1 MSELPIKVLLVEDKE
16 AYAQMLQA
24 ILQESTSSVFEFDH
38 VGKLSAAL
46 DQLSK
51 RRFDIVLLDLF
62 LPDRQGLATY
72 AELHAHN
79 PAVPIIV
86 LTGLDD
92 ETLALQAVREGAQDY
107 IVKGHVDAKF
117 LARLIRYAME
127 RKKAAEALR
136 QSEEFFRLIS
146 ENVTD
151 LIAVIDA
158 RGNRVYNS
166 PSYKALL
173 GDPDLLRGTNSFQEI
188 HPEDRE
194 RVRKIFEQ
202 TLATCQGQRIQY
214 RLLLKD
220 GTTRHIES
228 QGSVIQDER
237 GKPSKLVVV
246 SRDITEHKESVEV
259 LRNALSDLEKSH
271 EELKAAQLQ
280 LTKAEKLEAVS
291 TFAAGVAH
299 EVKNPLQTI
308 ILGVDYLSNY
318 LIHQDTDASI
328 ILTDMEKAV
337 ERANGIIH
345 GLLELSALNKR
356 DVKDEDLNVIVEQS
370 LRSVENELASH
381 SILLV
386 KSLAEDLPLLRLDL
400 RTMKHVFINLFMTA
414 VRSMPE
420 GGTLTVKTLIQHLRE
435 DQMLPGSKP
444 GYLKAGDTIVITEVQ
459 DIALTRGEA
468 ATTEGSESAL
478 ATNSSRKGSGLGLA
492 VLKKIIELYGG
503 IIDISHPKD
512 SGTKFTILFKAQK
525 RESL

>member
-1 MSELPIKVLLVEDKE
+1 MSESPIKVLLVEDKE

-24 ILQESTSSVFEFDH
+24 ILQESTPSVFEFEH
-38 VGKLSAAL
+38 VGQLSAAL
-46 DQLSK
+46 DRLSR

-72 AELHAHN
+72 AEVHAHN
-79 PAVPIIV
+79 QGVPIIV

-151 LIAVIDA
+151 LIAVIDE

-166 PSYKALL
+166 PSYKSLL

-194 RVRKIFEQ
+194 RVRRVFEE
-202 TLATCQGQRIQY
+202 TLATGRGQRIQY

-220 GTTRHIES
+220 ATTRHIES

-308 ILGVDYLSNY
+308 ILGVDYLSTY
-318 LIHQDTDASI
+318 LIHQDADASI
-328 ILTDMEKAV
+328 ILSDMEHAV

-356 DVKDEDLNVIVEQS
+356 DVKDEDLNGIIEQS
-370 LRSVENELASH
+370 LRSVENELTHH

-386 KSLAEDLPLLRLDL
+386 KSLTDDLPLLRLDQ
-400 RTMKHVFINLFMTA
+400 RTMKHVFINLFMNA
-414 VRSMPE
+414 VRSMPA
-420 GGTLTVKTLIQHLRE
+420 GGTLTVKTLVQELRE
-435 DQMLPGSKP
+435 DRTLRGKKP
-444 GYLKAGDTIVITEVQ
+444 AYLKAGDTIVIAEVQ
-459 DIALTRGEA
+459 DSALRLGDPKTSEESDPALT
-468 ATTEGSESAL
+468 THP
-478 ATNSSRKGSGLGLA
+478 SRKGNGLGLA
-492 VLKKIIELYGG
+492 VLQKIIELYGG
-503 IIDISHPKD
+503 IIEITHPED
-512 SGTKFTILFKAQK
+512 AGTAFTILFKTQK
-525 RESL
+525 R